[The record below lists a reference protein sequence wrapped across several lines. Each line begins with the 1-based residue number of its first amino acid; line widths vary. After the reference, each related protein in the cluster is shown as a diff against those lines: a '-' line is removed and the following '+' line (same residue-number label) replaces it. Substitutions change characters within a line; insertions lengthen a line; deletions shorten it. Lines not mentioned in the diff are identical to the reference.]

1 MIVLICSNPSV
12 LRADLHPPLNVRCA
26 RFNCWLQFAC
36 DHAVVM
42 QDGNLRAVVAR
53 K

>member
-1 MIVLICSNPSV
+1 MIVLICSDVSV
-12 LRADLHPPLNVRCA
+12 LRADLHPPLNVRWA

-42 QDGNLRAVVAR
+42 QDGNLRAAVVR
-53 K
+53 R